1 METPSPPPKTRMKA
15 LFAVVA
21 IALLL
26 VGLGAGYLLGRPAPA
41 AIPGPVSGLLRTM
54 IPRVDGWFRNASVSY
69 LDFAPQ
75 SHVAVQIRAFF
86 QPTSTSPPDSRQ
98 GNIIDPL
105 PA

>member
-15 LFAVVA
+15 LFAIVA

-26 VGLGAGYLLGRPAPA
+26 LGLGAGYLLGRPVPA

-69 LDFAPQ
+69 HADSIGPRGLSVVRRNRSPSLVSAP
-75 SHVAVQIRAFF
+75 RR
-86 QPTSTSPPDSRQ
+86 SR
-98 GNIIDPL
+98 
-105 PA
+105 PATTAS